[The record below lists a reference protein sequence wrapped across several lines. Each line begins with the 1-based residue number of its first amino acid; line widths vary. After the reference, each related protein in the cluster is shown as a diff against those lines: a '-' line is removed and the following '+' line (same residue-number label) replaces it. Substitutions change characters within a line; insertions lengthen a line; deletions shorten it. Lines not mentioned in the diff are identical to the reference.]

1 MSQYEPLQN
10 RIAEHGADIDG
21 DGGLSFTGSAVIIE
35 GESVAGMPNA
45 NTHSQ
50 TEQGDKTMSGIHFSY
65 IWPMALVVLS
75 NVVYQICAK
84 SVPEDMNPFASLT
97 LTYLIG
103 AAASAVLYYALGAN
117 GSILREYGKV
127 NWAPLVLGLVIVG
140 LEVGWI
146 YAYKAGW
153 EVSTGFI
160 IQSAVLAGVLL
171 LVGALLYREALTWNK
186 LVGVAVCLIGLVILN
201 LK

>member
-1 MSQYEPLQN
+1 MS
-10 RIAEHGADIDG
+10 DI
-21 DGGLSFTGSAVIIE
+21 
-35 GESVAGMPNA
+35 N
-45 NTHSQ
+45 
-50 TEQGDKTMSGIHFSY
+50 FSY

-75 NVVYQICAK
+75 NAMYPICTK
-84 SVPEDMNPFASLT
+84 SVPADMHPFASLT
-97 LTYLIG
+97 VTYLIG
-103 AAASAVLYYALGAN
+103 AAFIAVLYYALGAK
-117 GSILREYGKV
+117 GSILKAYGEL
-127 NWAPLVLGLVIVG
+127 NWAPFVLGLVIVG

-171 LVGALLYREALTWNK
+171 LVGALLYREVLTWNK

>member
-1 MSQYEPLQN
+1 MSPCKIGSRN
-10 RIAEHGADIDG
+10 TARILTG
-21 DGGLSFTGSAVIIE
+21 DSELSFTGSAVIIE
-35 GESVAGMPNA
+35 GESVAKMPNA

-50 TEQGDKTMSGIHFSY
+50 TEQGDKTMNGIHFSY

-117 GSILREYGKV
+117 GSILREYGKL

-186 LVGVAVCLIGLVILN
+186 LVGVAVCLLGLVILN

>member
-21 DGGLSFTGSAVIIE
+21 DGGLSFTGSAVISE
-35 GESVAGMPNA
+35 GESVAKMPNA

-50 TEQGDKTMSGIHFSY
+50 TEQGDKTMNGIHFSY

-97 LTYLIG
+97 VTYLIG